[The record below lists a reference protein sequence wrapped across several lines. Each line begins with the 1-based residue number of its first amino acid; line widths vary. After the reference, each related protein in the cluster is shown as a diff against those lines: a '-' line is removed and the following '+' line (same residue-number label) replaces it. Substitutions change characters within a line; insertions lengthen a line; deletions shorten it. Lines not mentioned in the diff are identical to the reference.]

1 MSNELIDQAIADGD
15 YARAVDLQKTVIDL
29 LKKDIVKV
37 REANDFIKT
46 ENTKL
51 SDRLSEEREARKN
64 FEAKW
69 QMVSME
75 RDSIEEDLTRFK
87 NLIDFLQRYVLDEI

>member
-1 MSNELIDQAIADGD
+1 MSDADIIAELNSTITVLT
-15 YARAVDLQKTVIDL
+15 ARVSKL
-29 LKKDIVKV
+29 L
-37 REANDFIKT
+37 EANEFIKT

-51 SDRLSEEREARKN
+51 SDRLGEEREARHN

-75 RDSIEEDLTRFK
+75 RDSMEEDLNRFK
-87 NLIDFLQRYVLDEI
+87 NLIDFLQRYVLDEL